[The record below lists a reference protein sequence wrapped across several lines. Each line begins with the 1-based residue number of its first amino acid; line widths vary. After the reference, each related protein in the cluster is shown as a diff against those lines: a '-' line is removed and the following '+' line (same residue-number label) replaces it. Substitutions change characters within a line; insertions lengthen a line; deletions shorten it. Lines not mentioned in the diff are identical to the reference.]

1 MPEEKRISPSPATVQ
16 PLRGIYHLGFLETI
30 LPNFL
35 FSSLKA
41 SASLL
46 FFGLACGHHN
56 LHVPNCN
63 PLILLNKFAF
73 MVNYSF
79 YFKIKRI
86 KQSVPQH
93 SPLPRKP
100 VPPPCAN
107 GATMR
112 HVFKT
117 LTGHEFPVKTNAL
130 DVYIN

>member
-1 MPEEKRISPSPATVQ
+1 MPEEERISPSPATVQ

-30 LPNFL
+30 LRNFL
-35 FSSLKA
+35 FSFIKA
-41 SASLL
+41 SSSLL

-56 LHVPNCN
+56 LHVLNCN

-79 YFKIKRI
+79 YFKIKRT
-86 KQSVPQH
+86 KQSVPQQ

-100 VPPPCAN
+100 IPPPCAN
-107 GATMR
+107 GATMK
-112 HVFKT
+112 HVSKT